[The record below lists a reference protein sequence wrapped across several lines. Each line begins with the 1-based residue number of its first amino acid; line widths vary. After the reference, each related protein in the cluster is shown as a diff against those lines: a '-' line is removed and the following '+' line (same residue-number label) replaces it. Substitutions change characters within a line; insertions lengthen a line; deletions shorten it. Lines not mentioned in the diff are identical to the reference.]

1 MYAGVCATKRK
12 TWKETRK
19 RVGTP
24 ASSMPVGLMWMDIL
38 AWRTRRNKERK
49 VFFVTGSGEPA
60 AEPGRGRAVY
70 PTVQF
75 LLVIYLIVFFP
86 LGPKSSE
93 GRLSTKERSVFD

>member
-1 MYAGVCATKRK
+1 M
-12 TWKETRK
+12 
-19 RVGTP
+19 GTP

-60 AEPGRGRAVY
+60 AETGRGRAVY

-86 LGPKSSE
+86 LGPKFSE
-93 GRLSTKERSVFD
+93 GRLSTKGRSVFA